1 MHQSNFEKLV
11 GVLLCGCYF
20 CVNKRFVVLL
30 QCTNF
35 STIAKIFLM
44 NALSKYLRTQCIKTA
59 LAVLAVLFL
68 LMVGTLFTSTLR
80 AIARGILPAD
90 LLFIELC
97 LRSVDV
103 LSILLPLSFFFGV
116 LVTLSGLYRNQEA
129 IIMQSMGWS
138 LMNFFRALLPL
149 AIFMFG
155 LMLVVALVLAPKA
168 AALSKE
174 LTGKAN
180 SEMSLMGLS
189 EGKFQKFFAD
199 EGVIFVERV
208 DVKNNRVEGIFASI
222 SHPDRTDTITAE
234 YAFQF
239 ERDGEKFVALFNG
252 FRNEGKPGSREYR
265 LAQFA
270 RSDIKLPN
278 LDEKI
283 AELDEQS
290 KPTLELIGS
299 PEVKDQA
306 QLHWRLMPAMTIPVL
321 FLLAVGLSKSSP
333 REAKFMNLIIGVLV
347 YAFMVN
353 LLTIG
358 MSLLEQQKVPLEMGL
373 WWVYLLFGAYAIWQ
387 IRRLDG
393 PKLTVKPSSELT

>member
-1 MHQSNFEKLV
+1 MS
-11 GVLLCGCYF
+11 
-20 CVNKRFVVLL
+20 
-30 QCTNF
+30 
-35 STIAKIFLM
+35 
-44 NALSKYLRTQCIKTA
+44 ALSGYLRKQCIKTS
-59 LAVLAVLFL
+59 LAVLSVLFL
-68 LMVGTLFTSTLR
+68 LMIGTLFTSTLR
-80 AIARGILPAD
+80 AIARGVLPAD

-116 LVTLSGLYRNQEA
+116 LVTLTRLFRNQEA

-138 LMNFFRALLPL
+138 LSDFFRALLPL
-149 AIFMFG
+149 AVFMFV
-155 LMLVVALVLAPKA
+155 LMLLVALLLAPKA
-168 AALSKE
+168 AALSKT
-174 LTGKAN
+174 LAGKAN

-189 EGKFQKFFAD
+189 EGKFQRFFAD

-208 DVKNNRVEGIFASI
+208 DVEKNRVEGIFASI

-239 ERDGEKFVALFNG
+239 EQDGEKFVALFNG
-252 FRNEGKPGSREYR
+252 FRNEGKPGSKEYR

-278 LDEKI
+278 LDQKI

-306 QLHWRLMPAMTIPVL
+306 QLHWRFMPAMTIPVL
-321 FLLAVGLSKSSP
+321 FLLAVSLSKSSP
-333 REAKFMNLIIGVLV
+333 REAKFMNLVIGVLS

-358 MSLLEQQKVPLEMGL
+358 MSLLEQQKVPITLGL
-373 WWVYLLFGAYAIWQ
+373 WWVYLLFGAYAVWQ

-393 PKLTVKPSSELT
+393 PSLATKSSAEPK